1 MEGTQKAKREITPN
15 VNLPME
21 QAVIAGLLSS
31 PDAIF
36 DVRDRLRAEMFSHS
50 GIRFVYEAILSL
62 VEAGKGVDMLTVED
76 EMRRLDSAMYG
87 KLDGL
92 LFLSEMLLDVRN
104 DSHIRIHT
112 DELVRCYT
120 LRQLVNGL
128 KEKEVQAVQP
138 SADVGM
144 LLAGVEELAG
154 SLRGE
159 LTRSSSMEDAGRV
172 AARVL
177 EKSYQ
182 EQTERESGMSK
193 QIRTGLR
200 DLDTLTGGLYPGE
213 LIVIPG
219 RPSMGKSAVALWMA
233 LQAARQG
240 KAVAFFSVEMSKED
254 NVMRLLSMLSGI
266 DADRIRFKGTN
277 QSERIR
283 LEAAQKELDRLPI
296 TIEYC
301 GSDTVEDIRA
311 KAQVLYKQD
320 KLELLFI
327 DYLNLINIVVSKTN
341 LQETTDLALG
351 NITRKIKLMAE
362 EMQIPVV
369 LLAQMNRE
377 SDHRQAPHFPVLSDL
392 RNSGAIEQIADVVIF
407 VYRAEKYNIFYDP
420 KTKEDLHGIG
430 LLLVAKNRNGATGVA
445 KFRYNPAMTCLTDYD
460 PRVI

>member
-1 MEGTQKAKREITPN
+1 MENTQKAKREITPN

-138 SADVGM
+138 SADVD
-144 LLAGVEELAG
+144 LLLVGVEELAG

-159 LTRSSSMEDAGRV
+159 LTRSSSMEDAGKV

-177 EKSYQ
+177 ERSYQ
-182 EQTERESGMSK
+182 EQTGRELGTSK

-200 DLDTLTGGLYPGE
+200 DLDMLTGGLYPGE

-277 QSERIR
+277 QAERAR
-283 LEAAQKELDRLPI
+283 LEAAQRELDRLPI
-296 TIEYC
+296 MIEYC
-301 GSDTVEDIRA
+301 GSDTVDDIRA
-311 KAQVLYKQD
+311 KAQVLYKQG
-320 KLELLFI
+320 KLALLFI

-377 SDHRQAPHFPVLSDL
+377 SDRRLAPHYPVLSDL

-407 VYRAEKYNIFYDP
+407 VYRYEKYNIFYDP
-420 KTKEDLHGIG
+420 KTKEDLRGIG
-430 LLLVAKNRNGATGVA
+430 LLMVAKNRNGATGVA